1 MGEIHSKLAI
11 MKRAGTIYEFSP
23 FFFQV
28 CGETPEVTAAVLQK
42 LTDCGK
48 VPEALRL
55 AHLIGAAIVKGESGS
70 SA

>member
-1 MGEIHSKLAI
+1 LLQ
-11 MKRAGTIYEFSP
+11 RAGPVYAYPP

-28 CGETPEVTAAVLQK
+28 CGESPEAIAAALCR

-55 AHLIGAAIVKGESGS
+55 AHLIGAAVVKGESGS
-70 SA
+70 QA

>member
-1 MGEIHSKLAI
+1 M
-11 MKRAGTIYEFSP
+11 
-23 FFFQV
+23 
-28 CGETPEVTAAVLQK
+28 CGEEPAVVAKVLQR

-55 AHLIGAAIVKGESGS
+55 AHLIAAAVMTGESSS